1 MSEAEALPPLAR
13 RKSARQRSIQ
23 GRSAK
28 GHNPLLGAAP
38 TSPGPLRR
46 LLARGADRGAQRPE
60 GSDAVAVGTLDD
72 QNDVMDAL
80 R

>member
-1 MSEAEALPPLAR
+1 MSEAEALPPRAR
-13 RKSARQRSIQ
+13 RKSASPRSIQ

-28 GHNPLLGAAP
+28 GDSPLLGAAP
-38 TSPGPLRR
+38 TSPGAVRR
-46 LLARGADRGAQRPE
+46 LLARGADRGPQRPE
-60 GSDAVAVGTLDD
+60 GSDAVTVGTLDD